1 MEVGAVRAGH
11 RGVFD
16 DGDRR
21 VVLAERAVAE
31 RRRDQELSRG
41 HALRGGGLRLEQGLD
56 AADCDNEGDDAG
68 ANQQVP
74 TCDHLKAP

>member
-1 MEVGAVRAGH
+1 MGAVRAGH

-31 RRRDQELSRG
+31 RRRNQKLSRG
-41 HALRGGGLRLEQGLD
+41 RALRGGGLRLEQGLD
-56 AADCDNEGDDAG
+56 AADGDDDRDDAG

-74 TCDHLKAP
+74 TCDHLKTP

>member
-1 MEVGAVRAGH
+1 MGAVRAGH

-21 VVLAERAVAE
+21 IVLAERAVAE
-31 RRRDQELSRG
+31 RRRNQELSRG
-41 HALRGGGLRLEQGLD
+41 RALRGGRLRLKQSLD
-56 AADCDNEGDDAG
+56 AAGCDNESNDAG
-68 ANQQVP
+68 ANQQIP